1 MTNLLRKVQNLT
13 RKCQRL
19 QKKQHHLQEELSTLR
34 QEAKKASL
42 LMKKTNVE
50 ILQQKVEESNEKALF
65 LQEQLAF
72 LGKKKGLWREETVRK
87 CVLLHAKSPAR
98 YRLLREIGVLTLP
111 SRCTLKR
118 YIGACTGEVVSSLIK
133 QRLHAEVKLHSKEAR
148 CGSLVMDEM
157 SLKQSALYHKQSDA
171 LHGFVDLGGAEVDYG
186 LEEQLATHLLCFGFV
201 GLSTHYRHPLNPDRQ
216 LFLSFDYCPIIKN
229 VRNQFLD
236 TKRIFRNAGVLIVPD
251 YLRYNLVAFSCL
263 TN

>member
-1 MTNLLRKVQNLT
+1 M
-13 RKCQRL
+13 
-19 QKKQHHLQEELSTLR
+19 
-34 QEAKKASL
+34 
-42 LMKKTNVE
+42 
-50 ILQQKVEESNEKALF
+50 EESNEKALF

-87 CVLLHAKSPAR
+87 CVLLHAKSPAG

-133 QRLHAEVKLHSKEAR
+133 QRLHAEVKLHSKEVLYLLFAFTFLPGVKLLELCSLRLLQAR
-148 CGSLVMDEM
+148 CGSLVIDEM

-186 LEEQLATHLLCFGFV
+186 LEEQLATHLLCFVFV
-201 GLSTHYRHPLNPDRQ
+201 GLSTHYR
-216 LFLSFDYCPIIKN
+216 YVK
-229 VRNQFLD
+229 
-236 TKRIFRNAGVLIVPD
+236 
-251 YLRYNLVAFSCL
+251 YLATLRSCHVNLCR
-263 TN
+263 